1 MCRRIT
7 QRDRTLP
14 CQLYGRA
21 CRHVLGHTVESLRD
35 EIIRAP
41 EKLLDEAARIFREE
55 NVAYGVD
62 PRGGVHYLVDA
73 EFEANRQATIAALSG
88 PRYDNVRDVVER
100 AQAAFSEI
108 PPDGKGAIRN
118 TFAAAEGLFKLLLPS
133 QNKLNGAGARK
144 HLTALVESAY
154 QGDDAA
160 AAAAAETVASFSEW
174 ADAAQHY
181 RHEQGSE
188 KIIQP
193 PLELAVN
200 LVSLGN
206 SFARWLAELDATSS
220 ADPVRGRA

>member
-1 MCRRIT
+1 MSLRSLCY
-7 QRDRTLP
+7 D
-14 CQLYGRA
+14 C
-21 CRHVLGHTVESLRD
+21 CDERHVAETTRPV
-35 EIIRAP
+35 
-41 EKLLDEAARIFREE
+41 
-55 NVAYGVD
+55 
-62 PRGGVHYLVDA
+62 VDA

-88 PRYDNVRDVVER
+88 PRYDNVRDGVER

-118 TFAAAEGLFKLLLPS
+118 TFAAAKGLFKLLLPS
-133 QNKLNGAGARK
+133 QNKLNGAGARS
-144 HLTALVESAY
+144 LTALVESAY

-160 AAAAAETVASFSEW
+160 AAAAAEIVASFSEW
-174 ADAAQHY
+174 ADAAHHY

-193 PLELAVN
+193 PPELAVN

-206 SFARWLAELDATSS
+206 SFVRWLAELDATSS